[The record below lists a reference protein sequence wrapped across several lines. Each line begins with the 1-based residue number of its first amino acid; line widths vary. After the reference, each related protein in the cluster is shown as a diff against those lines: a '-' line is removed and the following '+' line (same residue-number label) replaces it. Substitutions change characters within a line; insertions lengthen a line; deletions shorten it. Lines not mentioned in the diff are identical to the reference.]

1 MKSVLMVAEKPSLAA
16 SLAGILSNGRCAA
29 KRGTGNGCS
38 THEWTGNF
46 RNEGSVHF
54 RMTSVCGHVM
64 SLDFIS
70 KYNSW
75 DKVDPVELFGCPTE
89 KKETNPKQ
97 HMRTF
102 LAHEARGCDYLV
114 LWLDCDK
121 EGENICFEVMDAVQH
136 VIHNVYSKQ
145 VTYRAHFSAIT
156 DKDIKGAMETL
167 GHPNEN
173 EAKSV
178 DARQEL
184 DLRIGCAFTRFQT
197 KFFQDRYGD
206 LDSSLISYGP
216 CQTPTLGFCVKRH
229 DDIQTF
235 KPESFWHLQLLAGQ
249 PEFTLDWARGRVFKK
264 DIAIMLLNRVKEH
277 KEATV
282 ESVGSKEAFKSKPQ
296 ALNTVELMRICS
308 SGLGI
313 GPFQAMQIAERLY
326 TQGYISYPRTETNQY
341 PTNFDLPAVLH
352 VLKPSGD
359 FGEEARTILG
369 DMQTPRKGKDAG
381 DHPPIT
387 PMKLGNRSD
396 FDRDTWRVY
405 EFICRHFMGTV
416 SRDLKY
422 RVTTAKLRVGLET
435 FSCTANVLIDAGFT
449 KVMTWQAFGR
459 DEPMPPFVQG
469 TQVAINDVR
478 LTESQTGP
486 PDYLTESE
494 LITLMEQHGIGTDA
508 SIPVHINN
516 ICQRNYVH
524 IENGRKLIPTTLGI
538 VLVHGYQK
546 IDPELVLPT
555 MRTEVER
562 MLTLIAQGSAD
573 FQDVLRHAIQIFKLK
588 FMYFVKNIANMD
600 ALFEVSFSPLAE
612 SGKAHSRCGK
622 CRRYMKYIQT
632 KPARLHCSHCDET
645 YALPIGNV
653 KVYREFKCPL
663 DDFDLLAFSTGVKG
677 RSYPFCPYCYN
688 HPPFSD
694 MPHLGGCNTCT
705 HATCPHSLNT
715 LGISGCVECPTG
727 VLVLDCTL
735 APTWKLGCNR
745 CDVIINCFKG
755 ATKITVEEAKCQ
767 ECGAQQVNVVYKS
780 DKSKFKDGSE
790 EKSGCIFCSTDFSH
804 LVEKHRAVASRPVRS
819 GGGSRGGKVGRGGG
833 GVGGPP
839 GAAGGAVTA
848 GGGPGPGGGGRGGRG
863 GRQPK
868 DKMAQLAAYF
878 V

>member
-1 MKSVLMVAEKPSLAA
+1 MKNVLMVAEKPSLAA
-16 SLAGILSNGRCAA
+16 SLATILSNGRCTV

-38 THEWTGNF
+38 THEWTGTF
-46 RNEGSVHF
+46 RNEGTVHF

-64 SLDFIS
+64 SLDFTS

-89 KKETNPKQ
+89 KKETSPKQ

-102 LAHEARGCDYLV
+102 LAHEARGCEYLV

-121 EGENICFEVMDAVQH
+121 EGENICFEVMDAVQG
-136 VIHNVYSKQ
+136 VISNVYSKQ

-197 KFFQDRYGD
+197 RFFQDRYGD

-235 KPESFWHLQLLAGQ
+235 KPESFWYLQMLAGQ
-249 PEFTLDWARGRVFKK
+249 PEFTLEWGRGRVFKK

-282 ESVGSKEAFKSKPQ
+282 ESVSSKEAFKSKPL

-326 TQGYISYPRTETNQY
+326 TQGYVSYPRTETNQY
-341 PTNFDLPAVLH
+341 PENFDLPAVLR
-352 VLKPSGD
+352 VLQPSGD
-359 FGEEARTILG
+359 FGDEARLILG
-369 DMQTPRKGKDAG
+369 DIQAPRKGKDAG

-387 PMKLGNRSD
+387 PMKLANRSD

-405 EFICRHFMGTV
+405 EFICRHFMGTL

-422 RVTTAKLRVGLET
+422 RTTTAKLKVGMET
-435 FSCTANVLIDAGFT
+435 FSCTANVLLDQGYT
-449 KVMTWQAFGR
+449 KVMTWLAFGR

-478 LTESQTGP
+478 LAESQTGP
-486 PDYLTESE
+486 PDYLTEAE

-516 ICQRNYVH
+516 ICQRNYVR

-538 VLVHGYQK
+538 VLVHGYTK

-555 MRTEVER
+555 MRSEVER
-562 MLTLIAQGSAD
+562 MLTLIAKGTAD
-573 FQDVLRHAIQIFKLK
+573 FQDVLRHAITIFKLK
-588 FMYFVKNIANMD
+588 FMFYVKNIASMD

-632 KPARLHCSHCDET
+632 KPARLYCSHCDET
-645 YALPIGNV
+645 YALPNGNV

-663 DDFDLLAFSTGVKG
+663 DDFELLAFSTGVKG
-677 RSYPFCPYCYN
+677 KSFPFCPYCYN

-694 MPHLGGCNTCT
+694 MPSLGGCNTCT

-727 VLVLDCTL
+727 ILVLDSTL

-755 ATKITVEEAKCQ
+755 ATKITVEEAKCA

-780 DKSKFKDGSE
+780 DKSKFKDGTE
-790 EKSGCIFCSTDFSH
+790 EKIGCVFCSSDFSH

-819 GGGSRGGKVGRGGG
+819 GGPRGGKGGRGGVA
-833 GVGGPP
+833 GVAGAV
-839 GAAGGAVTA
+839 AAGGEAAA
-848 GGGPGPGGGGRGGRG
+848 GGRGGGGGRGGRG
-863 GRQPK
+863 RGPPK